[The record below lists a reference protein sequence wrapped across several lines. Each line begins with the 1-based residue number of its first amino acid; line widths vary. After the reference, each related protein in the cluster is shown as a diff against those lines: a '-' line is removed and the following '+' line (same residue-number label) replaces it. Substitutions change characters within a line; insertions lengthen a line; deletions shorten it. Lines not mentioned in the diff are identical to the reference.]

1 MRFVKKKTVFL
12 VSLLSLAAAS
22 SVVYSHCQI
31 PCGIY
36 DDDARFKMIAE
47 HITTIEKSIVSI
59 NQLSA
64 NPKPDYNQIVRWVDN
79 KEKHADAASDIITY
93 YFLTQRLKP
102 VANNNPQEYQK
113 YIRQLTVLHEMLV
126 HFMNAKQSADEAIA
140 EKLRSLL
147 GRFENEY
154 FLSRR

>member
-1 MRFVKKKTVFL
+1 MKFVTRKAILL
-12 VSLLSLAAAS
+12 VLLMSLAAVS

-36 DDDARFKMIAE
+36 DDAARFKMIAE

-64 NPKPDYNQIVRWVDN
+64 KPKPDHNQIVRWVGN

-93 YFLTQRLKP
+93 YFMAQRLKP
-102 VANNNPQEYQK
+102 VASNDRNEYDK
-113 YIRQLTVLHEMLV
+113 YVRQLTLLHKMLIQC
-126 HFMNAKQSADEAIA
+126 MKAKQSANLATAGTMRTFLA
-140 EKLRSLL
+140 E
-147 GRFENEY
+147 FEKEY
-154 FLSRR
+154 FTDSR